1 MQGLIFV
8 HSSPTARCELP
19 PHVLYVFQT
28 IRRRLGVWWLGVG
41 WFVVFV

>member
-1 MQGLIFV
+1 MEGLIFV

-19 PHVLYVFQT
+19 PHVLYVFQA
-28 IRRRLGVWWLGVG
+28 IGRRFGIGCLGVG